1 MKNKEKRKQEKMRR
15 DCQFNY
21 SPLRAWPWK
30 DVTCYLSKYSWNC
43 PTDWETYCKSRGT
56 NQRAA
61 IKTAL
66 NIIYNAF
73 TFRRSTLGNRL
84 LQLYRRE
91 GSPPLTI
98 RGAVYTVPK
107 MYRHHNINMRTKDIA
122 ENCLNCNKLYSMY
135 HPFTLGKSN
144 GPLLPL
150 MAITHGNIWGRG

>member
-1 MKNKEKRKQEKMRR
+1 MRNKEKREREKMRR

-61 IKTAL
+61 IKIPL

-73 TFRRSTLGNRL
+73 IFRTSTLGNRL

-91 GSPPLTI
+91 RNPPLTI
-98 RGAVYTVPK
+98 RGEVIFNVPSVYALCDQTVYLANLMDPYCPWWQLP
-107 MYRHHNINMRTKDIA
+107 MEILVAEVINFEYRQV
-122 ENCLNCNKLYSMY
+122 L
-135 HPFTLGKSN
+135 
-144 GPLLPL
+144 
-150 MAITHGNIWGRG
+150 